1 MKRKTNLFYTTGP
14 DSKFITFSNYTE
26 SMTGNFLSTDTKLFP
41 SRFMCANINGLTE
54 SKKTLLIKGFVEYY
68 ESKLA
73 ALRDSS
79 NVDNENNVLPLHYLI
94 EYLYSIKNITSN
106 SIEYFTVAG
115 VPVTSADNI
124 VQINYISD
132 ITEQDYRGQYA
143 DMIFC
148 VDLDN
153 YHVPTFT
160 FDNNY
165 NATYGTDIDITHK
178 LYGWNQLFNDYSES
192 IFDEIQTINNVAV
205 GQYHVNSHISNINI
219 TEAQNKDLLSF
230 NIIIP
235 LFDLC
240 DINKSTNNVA
250 IDDLTNLN
258 NANYNSSVP
267 LGIWFSD
274 NCENIVIKRDIDTG
288 YACSWSL
295 TLSSQFKPFPTSSN
309 IVNES
314 DKTYNTDAYKT
325 FSQLLV
331 KQNQVLDKMDDLS
344 YMYVSL
350 NNRMNK
356 LETIINKMGTS
367 YNIDNI
373 QQSMVL
379 YSYNMNTE
387 FNTLKTDIVSYL
399 NGLQWKQTI

>member
-1 MKRKTNLFYTTGP
+1 LDEELIGILDFNDKKELLEKEYKKSNE
-14 DSKFITFSNYTE
+14 FI
-26 SMTGNFLSTDTKLFP
+26 
-41 SRFMCANINGLTE
+41 
-54 SKKTLLIKGFVEYY
+54 KKEQLKSQIKKQGKE
-68 ESKLA
+68 
-73 ALRDSS
+73 
-79 NVDNENNVLPLHYLI
+79 
-94 EYLYSIKNITSN
+94 ITS
-106 SIEYFTVAG
+106 TG
-115 VPVTSADNI
+115 VKEGVKMGLQQAVGI
-124 VQINYISD
+124 VLKEL
-132 ITEQDYRGQYA
+132 T
-143 DMIFC
+143 
-148 VDLDN
+148 
-153 YHVPTFT
+153 
-160 FDNNY
+160 
-165 NATYGTDIDITHK
+165 
-178 LYGWNQLFNDYSES
+178 ES

>member
-26 SMTGNFLSTDTKLFP
+26 SMTGNFLSTNTKLFP

-54 SKKTLLIKGFVEYY
+54 AKKTVLIKGFAEYY

-73 ALRDSS
+73 ALRDSAK
-79 NVDNENNVLPLHYLI
+79 VDNESQILPLHYLI
-94 EYLYSIKNITSN
+94 EYLYSIKNITDN
-106 SIEYFTVAG
+106 AITYFSVAG
-115 VPVTSADNI
+115 VPEFTADNI

-143 DMIFC
+143 DMIMC

-153 YHVPTFT
+153 YHVPAFVADT
-160 FDNNY
+160 NY
-165 NATYGTDIDITHK
+165 NATYGDDIDITNK
-178 LYGWNQLFNDYSES
+178 LYGWNQTFDGYDES
-192 IFDEIQTINNVAV
+192 IFDEKQTINNVIV
-205 GQYHVNSHISNINI
+205 GQYHVNSHISKI
-219 TEAQNKDLLSF
+219 TVAEATNKDLLSF

-250 IDDLTNLN
+250 IGDLTTI
-258 NANYNSSVP
+258 NANYNNSVP

-274 NCENIVIKRDIDTG
+274 NCENIVIKRDAATG
-288 YACSWSL
+288 YGVSWSL
-295 TLSSQFKPFPTSSN
+295 TLSSQFKPFPSSAN

-331 KQNQVLDKMDDLS
+331 RQNQVLDKMDELS

-356 LETIINKMGTS
+356 LETVINKMGTS

-379 YSYNMNTE
+379 YSYNMNTQ
-387 FNTLKTDIVSYL
+387 FNTLKTDILSYL
-399 NGLQWKQTI
+399 SGLQWKQTI

>member
-54 SKKTLLIKGFVEYY
+54 AKKTLLIKGFVEYY

-73 ALRDSS
+73 ALRDA
-79 NVDNENNVLPLHYLI
+79 NVIDNESQILPLHYLI
-94 EYLYSIKNITSN
+94 EYLYSIKNIGDTA
-106 SIEYFTVAG
+106 IEYFTVAG
-115 VPVTSADNI
+115 TPVFSTNNI
-124 VQINYISD
+124 IQINYISD

-143 DMIFC
+143 DMILC

-153 YHVPTFT
+153 YHVPTFIV
-160 FDNNY
+160 DNNY
-165 NATYGTDIDITHK
+165 NATYGDDIDITHK
-178 LYGWNQLFNDYSES
+178 LYGWNQTFDDYTES
-192 IFDEIQTINNVAV
+192 IFDETTNVNNVVV
-205 GQYHVNSHISNINI
+205 GQYHANSHISNINI
-219 TEAQNKDLLSF
+219 SEAINKDLLSF

-240 DINKSTNNVA
+240 DINTSTNNVS
-250 IDDLTNLN
+250 IDDLTNIS
-258 NANYNSSVP
+258 ANYNNSVP

-274 NCENIVIKRDIDTG
+274 NCENIVIKRDASTG
-288 YACSWSL
+288 YGVSWSL
-295 TLSSQFKPFPTSSN
+295 TLSSQFKPFPSSSN
-309 IVNES
+309 IVNEA
-314 DKTYNTDAYKT
+314 DKTYNTDSYKT
-325 FSQLLV
+325 FSQLLI
-331 KQNQVLDKMDDLS
+331 KQNNVLDKMNELS

-356 LETIINKMGTS
+356 LETMINKMGTS

-399 NGLQWKQTI
+399 SGLQWKQTI